1 MTNPSEKL
9 AQLQK
14 EIAEKQK
21 EVLALLKTK
30 NETDIANLTLQ
41 DQSGKNITVSELMG
55 ESRQMMIIHNMG
67 KSCVYCTLW
76 ADGFT
81 GVFEHMKNRIPTIFV
96 SPDDPQTQKEFA
108 ESRGWNFDM
117 YSANESTLLET
128 INFKNEKGGAM
139 PGVSIF
145 TKEGDQVFQT
155 ARDYFGPGDKYCSV
169 WHLFDLL
176 EDNEEVKW
184 SPKYSYEN

>member
-1 MTNPSEKL
+1 MQNPTEKI
-9 AQLQK
+9 AILQK

-30 NETDIANLTLQ
+30 NETDIASQTLKDQAGNLHSLK
-41 DQSGKNITVSELMG
+41 DLMG
-55 ESRQMMIIHNMG
+55 ENKQMMVIHNMG

-96 SPDDPQTQKEFA
+96 SPDDPATQKEFA

-117 YSANESTLLET
+117 YSAHESDLLKT
-128 INFKNEKGGAM
+128 INFQDQNGRAM

-169 WHLFDLL
+169 WHMFDLL
-176 EDNEEVKW
+176 EDDGTKW
-184 SPKYSYEN
+184 SPKYSYS